1 MHTLNSKEET
11 KKLAKLLAQ
20 SLKPNDIVLFNG
32 DLGAGKTFFCR
43 EIIKYFCGEN
53 TSIISPTF
61 NLLQTYQ
68 VPNFTIVN
76 SDSFD
81 DRREE
86 RSLYTNRRD
95 DEQRSSKRGSI
106 DYIYHYD
113 LYRLKSPEE
122 IYELGFEEALNGN
135 LILIEWY
142 EIIKHLLSPPLIEVN
157 LEVLDENKRLCSII
171 TNSQESSLIDFL
183 QNSPLFGTKLDIQR
197 DKSPTRKVKL

>member
-1 MHTLNSKEET
+1 MRTLNSEEET

-20 SLKPNDIVLFNG
+20 SLKPNDIVLLNG

-43 EIIKYFCGEN
+43 EVIKYFCGEN
-53 TSIISPTF
+53 TDIISPTF
-61 NLLQTYQ
+61 NLLQTYKAS
-68 VPNFTIVN
+68 NFTIVN

-135 LILIEWY
+135 LILIEWS
-142 EIIKHLLSPPLIEVN
+142 EIIKHLLPSNLIEIN

-171 TNSQESSLIDFL
+171 TNSQDSSFIDFL
-183 QNSPLFGTKLDIQR
+183 QDFPLFGTKLDIQR
-197 DKSPTRKVKL
+197 DKIPTRKVKL

>member
-20 SLKPNDIVLFNG
+20 SLKPNDVVLLNG

-68 VPNFTIVN
+68 ASNFT
-76 SDSFD
+76 
-81 DRREE
+81 
-86 RSLYTNRRD
+86 
-95 DEQRSSKRGSI
+95 
-106 DYIYHYD
+106 IYHYD

-135 LILIEWY
+135 LILIEWS
-142 EIIKHLLSPPLIEVN
+142 EIIKHLLTPPLTEVN
-157 LEVLDENKRLCSII
+157 LEVLDNNKRLCSII
-171 TNSQESSLIDFL
+171 TNHKENSQESSLIDFL
-183 QNSPLFGTKLDIQR
+183 QDSPLFDTKLDIQR
-197 DKSPTRKVKL
+197 DKNPTRKVKL

>member
-20 SLKPNDIVLFNG
+20 SLKPNDVVLLNG

-68 VPNFTIVN
+68 ASNFT
-76 SDSFD
+76 
-81 DRREE
+81 
-86 RSLYTNRRD
+86 
-95 DEQRSSKRGSI
+95 
-106 DYIYHYD
+106 IYHYD

-135 LILIEWY
+135 LILIEWS
-142 EIIKHLLSPPLIEVN
+142 EIIKHLLTPPLTEVN
-157 LEVLDENKRLCSII
+157 LEVLDNNKRLCSII
-171 TNSQESSLIDFL
+171 TNHKENSQESSLIDFL
-183 QNSPLFGTKLDIQR
+183 QNSPLFDTKLDIQR
-197 DKSPTRKVKL
+197 DKNPTRKVKL

>member
-1 MHTLNSKEET
+1 MHTLNNEEET

-20 SLKPNDIVLFNG
+20 SLKPNDIVLLNG
-32 DLGAGKTFFCR
+32 DLGSGKTFFCR

-135 LILIEWY
+135 LVLIEWS
-142 EIIKHLLSPPLIEVN
+142 EIIKHLLTPPLIEVN

-171 TNSQESSLIDFL
+171 ANSSESSLIDFL
-183 QNSPLFGTKLDIQR
+183 QDSPLFGTKLDIQR
-197 DKSPTRKVKL
+197 DKTSTRKIEL

>member
-1 MHTLNSKEET
+1 MHTLNNEEET

-20 SLKPNDIVLFNG
+20 SLKPNDIVLLNG
-32 DLGAGKTFFCR
+32 DLGSGKTFFCR

-135 LILIEWY
+135 LVLIEWS
-142 EIIKHLLSPPLIEVN
+142 EIIKHVLTPPLIEVN

-171 TNSQESSLIDFL
+171 ANSSESSLIDFL
-183 QNSPLFGTKLDIQR
+183 QDSPLFGTKLDIQR
-197 DKSPTRKVKL
+197 DKTSTRKIEL

>member
-1 MHTLNSKEET
+1 MRTLNSEEET

-20 SLKPNDIVLFNG
+20 SLKPNDIVLLNG

-53 TSIISPTF
+53 TRIISPTF
-61 NLLQTYQ
+61 NLLQTYKAS
-68 VPNFTIVN
+68 NFTIVN

-135 LILIEWY
+135 LILIEWP
-142 EIIKHLLSPPLIEVN
+142 EIIKHLLTPPLIEVN

-171 TNSQESSLIDFL
+171 TNYKESSLIDFL
-183 QNSPLFGTKLDIQR
+183 QDSPLVGTKLDIQR
-197 DKSPTRKVKL
+197 DKSPTRKVDL